1 MKHNANLLD
10 KVKNALSEDLRLRED
25 VDNIYILVNDG
36 AVILAGSVKNTTS
49 KEQAIKTVSGIPGV
63 NLLIEDLTVEPQRNS
78 GGILID
84 FGKKNNWHYPVTR

>member
-10 KVKNALSEDLRLRED
+10 KVKNALSEDPRLRED